1 MLASI
6 CALDS
11 TPAFAQAPAG
21 DTEFRA
27 TVYGYVPSFGGAM
40 SFPTGGGA
48 TIDVQ
53 SDTLIENTEL
63 ALMGAFEI
71 QKGRWGAFAD
81 AMYFNIAN
89 SQSMT
94 SSFDISGVQLPP
106 GIAANAS
113 LDVKNWFFTAA
124 ANYRAVSTGRTVVDL
139 FGGARLLK
147 VKSELGWE
155 FNTDFGPFAGPA
167 RRGAGESDN
176 DAWDGI
182 GGIKGR
188 FNFGEGLGLFVP
200 YYADAGT
207 GQSDLTWQVIGGVG
221 YAFRHV
227 ELVGVWRYLDY
238 QMKSDA
244 RVDNLNFNG
253 PTFGVTLR
261 W

>member
-1 MLASI
+1 MLSTL

-11 TPAFAQAPAG
+11 TPAFAQASAG

-27 TVYGYVPSFGGAM
+27 TVYGYVPSLGGAM

-81 AMYFNIAN
+81 ALYFNVAN
-89 SQSMT
+89 SQPAM

-106 GIAANAS
+106 GIAADAS
-113 LDVKNWFFTAA
+113 LDVKNWVTTVA
-124 ANYRAVSTGRTVVDL
+124 ANFRAVASPRVVLDL

-147 VKSELGWE
+147 VKSELAWE
-155 FNTDFGPFAGPA
+155 FNTDFGPFSGPL

-182 GGIKGR
+182 GGVKGR
-188 FNFGEGLGLFVP
+188 LNFGEGARVFIP

-207 GQSDLTWQVIGGVG
+207 GQSDLTWQAMAGVG
-221 YAFRHV
+221 YAFQHV

-238 QMKSDA
+238 EMKSDK
-244 RVDNLNFNG
+244 RLDNLNFNG
-253 PTFGVTLR
+253 PTAGVTFR